1 MTHPRARHLLPL
13 ALGMTLLL
21 TGSKSAHAQEA
32 APCEVCVSRAVV
44 ERCADDARQV
54 DAARGRVVACQRQVD
69 AAAGATA
76 ELRAQID
83 ALRAMQRAEEER
95 RARQVEELE
104 RRPRWRTVVVVGVT
118 ALVVGAVTWEVV
130 R

>member
-1 MTHPRARHLLPL
+1 MTHPRPLLPL
-13 ALGMTLLL
+13 MLVITIASLAGW
-21 TGSKSAHAQEA
+21 SPAHAQEP
-32 APCEVCVSRAVV
+32 PCEVCVSRAVV

-54 DAARGRVVACQRQVD
+54 DAARARVVACQRQVD

-83 ALRAMQRAEEER
+83 AIQRLHAADA
-95 RARQVEELE
+95 ARHAREVAALE
-104 RRPRWRTVVVVGVT
+104 TRPRWRTVAVVGVT
-118 ALVVGAVTWEVV
+118 ALAVGAVTWGLV